1 MDLFPSL
8 QQVVTVRKDD
18 AFGLLRNRSLHIPDL
33 LQLNRIE
40 IDLCLTVSLKG
51 MDMSRLVI
59 V

>member
-8 QQVVTVRKDD
+8 QQILTVFRDD
-18 AFGLLRNRSLHIPDL
+18 GLGLSRNLSLHIPDL